1 MTKHKASWKLYSSRR
16 KITLESLVTQGKV
29 VDYVSY
35 TDYCNGFHV
44 EPLSEPEFIRQSSSF
59 IAQLRSPTPVASS
72 INHVLHTDEPKVT
85 EVTTEVTTEVATET
99 ASEPESL
106 HLSDADL
113 PAPSLSK
120 KKKQRDASSE
130 SGM

>member
-59 IAQLRSPTPVASS
+59 IAQLRSPTPAASS
-72 INHVLHTDEPKVT
+72 INHVLHTDETKVT
-85 EVTTEVTTEVATET
+85 EVVTET

-106 HLSDADL
+106 HSSDADL

-120 KKKQRDASSE
+120 KKKAKNADPEGEA
-130 SGM
+130 

>member
-29 VDYVSY
+29 VDYMSY

-59 IAQLRSPTPVASS
+59 IAQLRSPTPAASS
-72 INHVLHTDEPKVT
+72 INHVLHTDETKVT
-85 EVTTEVTTEVATET
+85 EVVTET

-106 HLSDADL
+106 HSSDADL

-120 KKKQRDASSE
+120 KKKAKNADPEGEA
-130 SGM
+130 

>member
-29 VDYVSY
+29 VDYMSY

-59 IAQLRSPTPVASS
+59 IAQLRSPTPAASS

-85 EVTTEVTTEVATET
+85 EVVTET

-106 HLSDADL
+106 HSSDADL
-113 PAPSLSK
+113 PVPSLSK

>member
-85 EVTTEVTTEVATET
+85 EVATEVATET

-106 HLSDADL
+106 HSSDADL
-113 PAPSLSK
+113 PVPSLSK

>member
-59 IAQLRSPTPVASS
+59 IAQLRSPTPAASS
-72 INHVLHTDEPKVT
+72 INHVLHTDEPKVA
-85 EVTTEVTTEVATET
+85 EVVTET

-106 HLSDADL
+106 HSSDADL

-120 KKKQRDASSE
+120 KKKAKNADPEGEA
-130 SGM
+130 